1 MDNRKEV
8 LKQLFPEDILN
19 ISEGLTDGEVEFLR
33 QLVELLETKYRPVVN
48 QAWVDAEV
56 PKGFLKISVN

>member
-56 PKGFLKISVN
+56 P